1 MYSIRRIASQVHD
14 TNMRSAVNLQSSS
27 TPFDLADEV
36 AMNHE
41 EDQMIIPIQRMKPI
55 MNNDGAEINSAP
67 LQSLSVSQSDP
78 NEADAF

>member
-1 MYSIRRIASQVHD
+1 
-14 TNMRSAVNLQSSS
+14 MRSAVNLQSSS

-41 EDQMIIPIQRMKPI
+41 EGQMIIPIQRMKPM